1 MKNNNNIKEEKKLV
15 TSIQQARTVLDM
27 FLLNSEKSLESGISE
42 LLDKLKNPQLDLL
55 LDRYPDLLQEY
66 DLDELLSGDLE
77 INDAEMQDVKTAGL
91 LSCLQLLAH
100 FCGELKEHPDP
111 GDSRFDSLRY
121 ILNSIAC
128 SRFVQELLLVILSVV
143 GTDYY
148 EKFQLRIQNIDLNP
162 ESEAELEKDP
172 ELKEHV
178 NLMTWLALTRLFLES
193 VYTYFN
199 IPDKG
204 TLKTLPDKDFRKEDK

>member
-1 MKNNNNIKEEKKLV
+1 MKNNKNFKEEKKLV
-15 TSIQQARTVLDM
+15 RSMQQARTVLDM

-42 LLDKLKNPQLDLL
+42 LLDKLKNPNLDLL

-77 INDAEMQDVKTAGL
+77 IKGAEMQDVKTAGL
-91 LSCLQLLAH
+91 LSCLQLLVH
-100 FCGELKEHPDP
+100 FCGELKEHPNSKDR
-111 GDSRFDSLRY
+111 RFDSLRY

-128 SRFVQELLLVILSVV
+128 SRFVQELLHVILLVV

-148 EKFQLRIQNIDLNP
+148 ERFQLRIQNMDLTP
-162 ESEAELEKDP
+162 ESEAELENDP
-172 ELKEHV
+172 ELKEHI

-193 VYTYFN
+193 VYTYFS
-199 IPDKG
+199 IPDKDIKNTTG
-204 TLKTLPDKDFRKEDK
+204 